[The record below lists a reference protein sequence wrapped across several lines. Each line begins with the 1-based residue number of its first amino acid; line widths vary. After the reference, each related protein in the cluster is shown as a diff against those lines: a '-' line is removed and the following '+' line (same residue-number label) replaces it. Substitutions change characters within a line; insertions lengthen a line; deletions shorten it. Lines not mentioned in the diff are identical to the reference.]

1 MRFLPL
7 VLLMSCLLVQAA
19 DPQPLI
25 QDGDRVVFLGD
36 SNTYA
41 GKYIAHIHANFLA
54 AEQLSSNAPKRVEI
68 LNLGLSSET
77 ASGLSEPD
85 HPFPRPCVLDRIDR
99 ALKLAKPDVVF
110 VCYGINDAIYYPFDE
125 ERFAAFKSGIQTI
138 VKKTKAAGAKIVLI
152 TPPPFDALPLKP
164 AKKLRPLG
172 AEKFAWFAPYENYDD
187 VMAKYAEWERGLKQV
202 DLLIDLHKLT
212 HAKLSAE
219 RERDPNFTF
228 AKDGVH
234 YNEAGHRF
242 AADAILGELDLVTPA
257 QLNPRALAVIVKR
270 QNLLRDAWLT
280 HVGHKRPGVKK
291 GLPLNEADEKAADL
305 WEQLS
310 STLAEPAAP

>member
-1 MRFLPL
+1 MKFLPL
-7 VLLMSCLLVQAA
+7 VLLLSCVLARA
-19 DPQPLI
+19 DDSQPLI

-54 AEQLSSNAPKRVEI
+54 AEQSSSSAPKRVEF

-99 ALKLAKPDVVF
+99 ALKLAKPDVAF

-125 ERFAAFKSGIQTI
+125 ERFAAFKSGIEAI
-138 VKKTKAAGAKIVLI
+138 IKKTKASGARIVLI

-164 AKKLRPLG
+164 ANKLRPLG
-172 AEKFAWFAPYENYDD
+172 ADKFAWFAPYENYDE
-187 VMAKYAEWERGLKQV
+187 VMAKYAEWERTLKQV
-202 DLLIDLHKLT
+202 DLLIDLHQLT
-212 HAKLSAE
+212 HEKLSAE
-219 RERDPNFTF
+219 RKLKPEFTF

-242 AADAILGELDLVTPA
+242 AANAILGQLDLVRPA
-257 QLNPRALAVIVKR
+257 ELNPQALGLIVQR

-291 GLPLNEADEKAADL
+291 GLPLDEANEKAAEL
-305 WEQLS
+305 WKKLS
-310 STLAEPAAP
+310 ESLAEPASP